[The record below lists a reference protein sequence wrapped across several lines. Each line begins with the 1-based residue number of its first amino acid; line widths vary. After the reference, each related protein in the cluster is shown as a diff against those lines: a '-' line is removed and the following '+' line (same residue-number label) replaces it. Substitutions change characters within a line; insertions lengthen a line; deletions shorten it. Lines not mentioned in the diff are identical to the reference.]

1 MNASQVHINSDRI
14 YNNMA
19 YLCTKFGLFL
29 GFGLLIAKTS
39 YITEIRIYDV
49 LINELNS
56 QGKVFII
63 EMLFSQAQLQ
73 NFSVTWYLILP
84 SYTGK

>member
-56 QGKVFII
+56 QGKVYYRNAVFTSPVTKFFSDMVPNIAII
-63 EMLFSQAQLQ
+63 H
-73 NFSVTWYLILP
+73 W
-84 SYTGK
+84 